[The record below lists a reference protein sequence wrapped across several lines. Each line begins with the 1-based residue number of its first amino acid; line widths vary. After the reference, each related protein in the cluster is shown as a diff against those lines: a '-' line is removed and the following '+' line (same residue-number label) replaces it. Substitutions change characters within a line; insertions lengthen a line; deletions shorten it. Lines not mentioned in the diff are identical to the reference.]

1 VAVRPRLRP
10 RLRLLLDAAR
20 ASAWPRLGG
29 GPVTPTEKVILA
41 VSFGVAVLSAIAL
54 VLLRNP
60 DGRLTRWIDGPDRSA
75 R

>member
-1 VAVRPRLRP
+1 
-10 RLRLLLDAAR
+10 
-20 ASAWPRLGG
+20 
-29 GPVTPTEKVILA
+29 VTPTEKVILA